1 MRTQIILS
9 HINELRTFF
18 LDNNYNCVI
27 PLRRIEKKILGRNI
41 EYYQELRTTDG
52 WTISIERRP
61 WLKPFAVVEVRD
73 ENKNPLT
80 WMGENFT
87 GPKLIL
93 NEWSY
98 YEHEFKLSSDY
109 MKENNYLRI
118 YCTNDRTQAVLCDDL
133 SVVFY

>member
-27 PLRRIEKKILGRNI
+27 PLRRIEKKILDRNI
-41 EYYQELRTTDG
+41 EYYQELRATDS

-73 ENKNPLT
+73 ELTTLDFLKKYSDWDVVYWCVEDVYIKMNIDISNHWDIIFENP
-80 WMGENFT
+80 
-87 GPKLIL
+87 PV
-93 NEWSY
+93 Y
-98 YEHEFKLSSDY
+98 
-109 MKENNYLRI
+109 
-118 YCTNDRTQAVLCDDL
+118 
-133 SVVFY
+133 SVFIP